1 MEKVLTIGVPVY
13 NMEKY
18 LDRCLSS
25 ITSIKRPDLCEI
37 IVVNDGSKDR
47 SLEIAKGYESKYPD
61 LLRVIDKENGGW
73 GSCINRTIHE
83 ASGKYYKSL
92 DSDDWFDTINLDSFI
107 EELKDEDADMI
118 LSPYWE
124 TDESGNLTVEKVFSP
139 ELYGQTLNLN
149 DYIQS
154 LGTFKKS
161 IHAITF
167 KTSILKDNGIHIWER
182 FYGDIDYI
190 NSPLKFVETI
200 RFSPYNIYRYM
211 IGREGQSIS
220 VKGYR
225 AHINDY
231 IAVARKMIKSFG
243 NPTNDTPVA
252 KYLYDDTTKIT
263 TFAYKLMMQPGLC
276 GKEEVINDLLKDF
289 DKFLKTESPAI
300 YKEVGRR
307 TKKLGISPVSVWRVT
322 SINIYKIFKV

>member
-92 DSDDWFDTINLDSFI
+92 DSDDWFDSINLDSFI

-149 DYIQS
+149 DYVQG
-154 LGTFKKS
+154 LGTFKKT
-161 IHAITF
+161 IHAIAF
-167 KTSILKDNGIHIWER
+167 KTSILKNNGIHVWER

-231 IAVARKMIKSFG
+231 IAVARKMIESFG
-243 NPTNDTPVA
+243 NPANDTPVA
-252 KYLYDDTTKIT
+252 KYLFDDAVNIA

-276 GKEEVINDLLKDF
+276 SKEYGITDLLKDF

-307 TKKLGISPVSVWRVT
+307 TKKSGISPVSVWRVT
-322 SINIYKIFKV
+322 SINIYNIFKV

>member
-1 MEKVLTIGVPVY
+1 MKKVLTIGIPVY

-25 ITSIKRPDLCEI
+25 VTSIKNPELCEI

-47 SLEIAKGYESKYPD
+47 SLEIAKVYESKYPD
-61 LLRVIDKENGGW
+61 LVRVIDKRNGGW
-73 GSCINRTIHE
+73 GSCINYTIKE
-83 ASGKYYKSL
+83 AKGEYYKSL
-92 DSDDWFDTINLDSFI
+92 DSDDWFDAVNLDSFI
-107 EELKDEDADMI
+107 EELKDRNADMI
-118 LSPYWE
+118 LTPYWE

-139 ELYGQTLNLN
+139 ELYGQTVNLN

-200 RFSPYNIYRYM
+200 HFSHFNIYRYM
-211 IGREGQSIS
+211 IGREGQSVS

-231 IAVARKMIKSFG
+231 IAVAQKMIKSFG
-243 NPTNDTPVA
+243 DPANNTPVA
-252 KYLYDDTTKIT
+252 KYLYDDAANIA
-263 TFAYKLMMQPGLC
+263 TFAYKLMMQPDLC
-276 GKEEVINDLLKDF
+276 GNESGIKKLLKDF
-289 DKFLKTESPAI
+289 DSYLKTESPI
-300 YKEVGRR
+300 VYKEVGRR
-307 TKKLGISPVSVWRVT
+307 TKKFGISLVSIWRIS
-322 SINIYKIFKV
+322 SINVYKIFKA